1 MSGSALAVYG
11 LDASDLP
18 QDPYYPQSDP
28 DGPTFLDT
36 GACVCALQTLPP
48 ADSDVAAWQCIGNQT
63 QDVYVATTGKWFKTF
78 NNNNNVDL
86 PIYDAS
92 NGPDNSTTY
101 RWDDDKA
108 QLVKLTDQS
117 SLTGYDRACT
127 AVNQTTFST
136 AFYRAADEIARNVTP
151 VDAAPCW
158 RPGAVPI
165 QLQNLTSWES
175 NGCLEGFLCAN
186 NTANSLPQYCPPL
199 TECQEVRLA
208 GSVCEFNGQNIGMGP
223 FEPTIC
229 KAGYYC
235 PSPGNEIIECPKGSY
250 CQPGA
255 ATPTPCGVGGL
266 CPAGST
272 YNRNVIPIVFLL
284 LVDITMIIIAIIF
297 IIRRR
302 FRATANEHASTIKS
316 RPTGGLGGYAAK
328 SSGYHALDD
337 ENDHEHERDTEMQPM
352 QPGYIPRGQTWGF
365 NAVMDMNF
373 NRGTRAEQM
382 ENATGMSSELRS
394 FVESMRRATDAA
406 HFGLSFRYNNLSFQ
420 PKRSSKMILQN
431 VTGSIDRGSVTAV
444 MGGSGAGK
452 STFVNVLMGKTNH
465 TGGSVAI
472 NGIPGK
478 LKRYKKLIGYVPQDD
493 VVLPELTVY
502 ENILHSARI
511 RLPRTWK
518 DKDVVAHV
526 NAVIDCLELSH
537 VRDSL
542 VGTVGKP
549 VISGGQRKRVSI
561 GMELAAAPMA
571 IFLDE
576 PTSGLDATAASSIMG
591 TLKAISRLGI
601 SVIVIIHQP
610 RMEIFEMLDNLI
622 LLGNGQLIYEGPE
635 SEVQQYFEGNGYQFP
650 PHSNH
655 GDIVTDIITGNGRAY
670 KTGGEISKESL
681 IAYWKNSQQSLSWNS
696 RPVSMA
702 PVDSSAMNR
711 VLKTRGASRVKQT
724 WLCLHRAM
732 LQQYRNGLVFWSEM
746 TLASIAGFLIGLA
759 ENSKKGIL
767 FTGMYKPPFEIL
779 SVATDYKSA
788 PETALLIAIAIGL
801 VCAAPGVKVFSEE
814 MLLHR
819 REAEAGHSRLA
830 YFVAKSIAVL
840 PRMFLGC
847 FHFSTWLLL
856 LAVPVMNWGNAFLAN
871 LLYFYCIYG
880 LASFLSMFLR
890 RDDAPLFATMIALI
904 VGVLCGASP
913 SLSKVQSWHLEWLWR
928 ASPAVWLAEVYVGQ
942 LVSPFANLY
951 NIERAAQATGYHL
964 DWFMNNLA
972 VLFGIGSLY
981 RILAFIGLFAGK
993 RVRI

>member
-1 MSGSALAVYG
+1 MSGSALALYG
-11 LDASDLP
+11 LDAGDFP
-18 QDPYYPQSDP
+18 QDPYYPQVTP
-28 DGPTFLDT
+28 EGPTFLDT
-36 GACVCALQTLPP
+36 GACVCALQTLP
-48 ADSDVAAWQCIGNQT
+48 ATAGSDVAAWQCIGNQT
-63 QDVYVATTGKWFKTF
+63 QGVYEATTGKWFNTI
-78 NNNNNVDL
+78 NDDNNVDL
-86 PIYDAS
+86 PIYDATNIPS
-92 NGPDNSTTY
+92 NSTTY
-101 RWDDDKA
+101 SWDDGQQK
-108 QLVKLTDQS
+108 LVQVTDQS
-117 SLTGYDRACT
+117 SFSPYDRACT

-136 AFYRAADEIARNVTP
+136 AFYRAQDEIARNATP

-158 RPGAVPI
+158 RAGAVPI
-165 QLQNLTSWES
+165 QLQNVSSWES
-175 NGCLEGFLCAN
+175 TGCNEGFLCAN
-186 NTANSLPQYCPPL
+186 NTANSLPQYCPPY
-199 TECQEVRLA
+199 TECQEARLA
-208 GSVCEFNGQNIGMGP
+208 GAVCALNGQNIGMGP

-229 KAGYYC
+229 RAGYYC
-235 PSPGNEIIECPKGSY
+235 PSPGDRSIQCPKGSY

-255 ATPTPCGVGGL
+255 ATPTPCGVGGA
-266 CPAGST
+266 CPAGSS

-284 LVDITMIIIAIIF
+284 LVDIAMVIVAIIF

-302 FRATANEHASTIKS
+302 FRAAASAHASNIKC
-316 RPTGGLGGYAAK
+316 RHTTAGPGGMAHK
-328 SSGYHALDD
+328 SSGYHALED
-337 ENDHEHERDTEMQPM
+337 ETDQDSEMQPM
-352 QPGYIPRGQTWGF
+352 QASCMPSRAETWGF
-365 NAVMDMNF
+365 NAVLDMGF

-382 ENATGMSSELRS
+382 ESHTGMSSELRS

-406 HFGLSFRYNNLSFQ
+406 HFGLSFRYNNLGFQ
-420 PKRSSKMILQN
+420 PKKSGKMILQN
-431 VTGSIDRGSVTAV
+431 VTGSIDRGSVTAI

-518 DKDVVAHV
+518 DADVVSHV

-635 SEVQQYFEGNGYQFP
+635 ADVQMYFEGNGYQFP

-681 IAYWKNSQQSLSWNS
+681 ISYWKNSQQSLSWNS

-702 PVDSSAMNR
+702 PIDSSAMNR
-711 VLKTRGASRVKQT
+711 VLKTRGATRIKQT
-724 WLCLHRAM
+724 WLCLRRAM
-732 LQQYRNGLVFWSEM
+732 LQQWRNGLVFWSEM
-746 TLASIAGFLIGLA
+746 ILASIAGFLIGLA
-759 ENSKKGIL
+759 EEGKKGVL
-767 FTGMYKPPFEIL
+767 FTGMYKAPFEIL

-814 MLLHR
+814 TLLHR

-830 YFVAKSIAVL
+830 YFLAKSIAVL
-840 PRMFLGC
+840 PRMVLGC

-856 LAVPVMNWGNAFLAN
+856 LAVPVMNWGSAFLVN

-880 LASFLSMFLR
+880 LASLLSMFLR
-890 RDDAPLFATMIALI
+890 RDDAPLFATMISLI

-913 SLSKVQSWHLEWLWR
+913 TLAKVQSWHLEWLWR

-942 LVSPFANLY
+942 LVSPFANIY

-964 DWFMNNLA
+964 DWFTNNLA
-972 VLFGIGSLY
+972 VLFGIGTLY
-981 RILAFIGLFAGK
+981 RILAFGGLFAGK